1 MRATP
6 HNAKNYP
13 NGGLPS
19 SGQASSSRQA
29 KDPKDFGDDGPGRMD
44 AIRNELQKKGEGFGG
59 VGTLLNSISQNSFG
73 ECYLEHSAFG
83 EG

>member
-1 MRATP
+1 
-6 HNAKNYP
+6 
-13 NGGLPS
+13 
-19 SGQASSSRQA
+19 
-29 KDPKDFGDDGPGRMD
+29 MD